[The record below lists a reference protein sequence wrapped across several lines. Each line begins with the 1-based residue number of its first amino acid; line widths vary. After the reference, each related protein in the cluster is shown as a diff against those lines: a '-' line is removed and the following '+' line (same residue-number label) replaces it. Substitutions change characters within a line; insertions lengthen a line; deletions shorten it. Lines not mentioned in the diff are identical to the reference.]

1 MVVLCAEVVKYVL
14 DEWDPLNLLALGAPL
29 DEYDYELDIILF
41 RFSFLNEISSFE
53 IAKIIHETFTYAFD
67 ESIFAYSID
76 DLIEHA
82 ELILEINRH

>member
-1 MVVLCAEVVKYVL
+1 MVALCAEIVKYVL

-41 RFSFLNEISSFE
+41 RLNFINEITSLQ

-67 ESIFAYSID
+67 ESVFAYSVD
-76 DLIEHA
+76 DVIVHA
-82 ELILEINRH
+82 DLILEINRH